1 MLDILTRAG
10 CYIAII
16 VLGNVLRRKG
26 FFKEE
31 TFGVLSKIVISITL
45 PASIIASSAG
55 RPIDVSM
62 LLLPVLGFGA
72 GVLYILVSLT
82 VNRRAGGGRK
92 AFGIVNT
99 AGYNIGTFAMP
110 FAAGFLGP
118 VGVQATSVFDVGN
131 AFVVF
136 GASFGVARAAKEG
149 EKMDILRI
157 LKAPFRSIP
166 FLTYLAMLI
175 LNLNSWNLPK
185 PIVELAGIIGN
196 ANAFLA
202 MLMIGVGF
210 KLSGDRSQLGRIVKI
225 LSVRFGLAAVLA
237 VCFWNFLPFDP
248 VVRKTLVILAFSP
261 MSSVS
266 PVWTSELKE
275 DVGLSSAITSVSIV
289 ISILI
294 MVALLL
300 ILH

>member
-55 RPIDVSM
+55 RPMDVSM

-82 VNRRAGGGRK
+82 VNRRAGGGQK

-185 PIVELAGIIGN
+185 PIVELPA
-196 ANAFLA
+196 
-202 MLMIGVGF
+202 
-210 KLSGDRSQLGRIVKI
+210 DHTCRRY
-225 LSVRFGLAAVLA
+225 
-237 VCFWNFLPFDP
+237 
-248 VVRKTLVILAFSP
+248 
-261 MSSVS
+261 
-266 PVWTSELKE
+266 
-275 DVGLSSAITSVSIV
+275 
-289 ISILI
+289 
-294 MVALLL
+294 
-300 ILH
+300 